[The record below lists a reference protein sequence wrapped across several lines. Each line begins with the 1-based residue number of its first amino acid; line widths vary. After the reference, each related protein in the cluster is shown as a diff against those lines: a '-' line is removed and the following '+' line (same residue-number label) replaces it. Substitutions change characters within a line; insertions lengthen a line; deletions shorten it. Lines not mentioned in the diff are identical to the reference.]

1 MVQVPKQQV
10 RDAFIAAAAET
21 FATLGFEATTMADVA
36 ERAQSSVGNLYKYF
50 AGKQQLFDAAVPAEL
65 VGELTRRTRQR
76 VRALGAAKDVRELAD
91 GAHYHALAGD
101 LLDYCLANRAAVV
114 VVLARAEGT
123 PYAHFRED
131 FVKKLC
137 AWALDYARSAYPAL
151 IPTPAFSFVLQR
163 AYRSFI
169 TAIAEALQT
178 FPDEAGARAVIALL
192 TLQHQAGLKRLF
204 ETQGDADAQSLSSGK
219 PPVGSN
225 AARPRARNT
234 RTADA
239 DSSAAGPRAGQADRP
254 RRARRRR

>member
-10 RDAFIAAAAET
+10 RDAFVAAAART
-21 FATLGFEATTMADVA
+21 FAALGFEATTMADVA

-50 AGKQQLFDAAVPAEL
+50 GSKQSLFDAAVPAEL
-65 VGELTRRTRQR
+65 VHELTRRTRQR

-91 GAHYHALAGD
+91 DAQYHALAGD

-123 PYAHFRED
+123 PYAGFRDD

-137 AWALDYARSAYPAL
+137 AWALDYARGAYPAL
-151 IPTPAFSFVLQR
+151 QPSPAFSFVLQR

-169 TAIAEALQT
+169 TAIAEALQA
-178 FPDEAGARAVIALL
+178 FPDEAEARAVISLL
-192 TLQHQAGLKRLF
+192 TAQHQAGLKRLF
-204 ETQGDADAQSLSSGK
+204 ETQGEPDAQSLNPGK

-225 AARPRARNT
+225 PARARARNP
-234 RTADA
+234 RSADA
-239 DSSAAGPRAGQADRP
+239 DPSVTGPRAGQADRP